1 MENST
6 IANQTKKG
14 DEMKKGTEIWSDC
27 DASGRWCLRLKKAKG
42 KFSLDEIIEAA
53 TEWEQ
58 DFYAV
63 IIKAVDDDMMQY
75 FDDIE
80 QGDFITLYSAT
91 DFLRE
96 ETR

>member
-1 MENST
+1 
-6 IANQTKKG
+6 
-14 DEMKKGTEIWSDC
+14 
-27 DASGRWCLRLKKAKG
+27 LRIKKAKG
-42 KFSLDEIIEAA
+42 RFTLDEITEIA

-80 QGDFITLYSAT
+80 TGDFVTLYRAT
-91 DFLRE
+91 DFLRSE
-96 ETR
+96 

>member
-1 MENST
+1 
-6 IANQTKKG
+6 
-14 DEMKKGTEIWSDC
+14 MKKGTEIWSDH
-27 DASGRWCLRLKKAKG
+27 DANGICCLRLKKAKG

-63 IIKAVDDDMMQY
+63 IIKAVDDDMFQY
-75 FDDIE
+75 FDDVE
-80 QGDFITLYSAT
+80 QGDYITLYRAT

-96 ETR
+96 R